1 MKRSAILYL
10 LIIGLVIVGFA
21 GVTFSSEDDEVDTA
35 AQSDS
40 LPTRRQLRRSFFEKG
55 ELLVVYAAKDSSL
68 IQKYESVLTQLSQ
81 LKSTRSWR
89 NISISYIDA
98 NHIQQEDLMD
108 KVVLLVGAVQEH
120 PFIEPYLEGSPF
132 SITKEK
138 IHMGERS
145 YASEAT
151 VLSVESYPN
160 PFQPGLPFSLI
171 TGDDP
176 EEVYTFLADRIAG
189 NGTSFY
195 RQNLDY
201 ELYRNS
207 TALVL
212 GGLTNT
218 WEPDGDLLFD
228 FSKGTKELLKSGH
241 YRFISHQTDMTED
254 DITKLAAQVEKTTET
269 ILEFVGSKEKLEPIT
284 YHIYDSAEEKGLL
297 TGSMDQAS
305 VDILKPSVHTI
316 INPVYADNFLEKENV
331 LVLRQTLGSSR
342 TAILEE
348 GLPLYFTSAW
358 QKKGYGYW
366 TARLFQSGNGFTLA
380 QLFDEEYMRMES
392 PLIRDAMA
400 GSVVDFLLQQ
410 WGKAAFLERYQG
422 PTLIPEDLASLES
435 KWETYISQK
444 VSEWPKEDVQKTKLP
459 YLKGFNFAHE
469 GYDIYNGFGSSLA
482 TESLQKQ
489 KELGSNAMT
498 IVPYSFIS
506 DKNQPAPFRFSDS
519 PQGENDAAVIHA
531 THTATDLGMYT
542 LLKPQVFVGDSWPG
556 DIEMKTQ
563 ADWDQFF
570 HEYYKWIRHYA
581 FLAEIHEM
589 DGLSIGVEFTKATLG
604 HPEAWRTI
612 IANLRGLF
620 SGDLTYCANWGEEF
634 ENIEF
639 WDDLDF
645 IGLNSYYPL
654 SKADNPSDEELLAKF
669 DTIRTKIVKVHEQF
683 QKPIVFTEIGFR
695 SIDHPWKNPHAEA
708 DESINQMAQQRCYEV
723 IFKGIE
729 NEPWCQGILWWKFP
743 SYLGYR
749 GTDNNAFTPNNKLAE
764 ETVRTWFAKL

>member
-1 MKRSAILYL
+1 MKRSAIIYL

-21 GVTFSSEDDEVDTA
+21 GVTFSSVDDEVVLLENL
-35 AQSDS
+35 DS
-40 LPTRRQLRRSFFEKG
+40 IPTRRQLRRSFFEKG
-55 ELLVVYAAKDSSL
+55 ELLVVYAAKDSL
-68 IQKYESVLTQLSQ
+68 LVKKYESLLKELSE

-89 NISISYIDA
+89 NISINYTNASD
-98 NHIQQEDLMD
+98 IQQEDLAD
-108 KVVLLVGAVQEH
+108 KVIFFLGAVQEH
-120 PFIEPYLEGSPF
+120 PFLQTYLKGTPF
-132 SITKEK
+132 SMGKEH
-138 IHMGERS
+138 IRIGERS
-145 YASEAT
+145 YSLDST
-151 VLSVESYPN
+151 VVSVDSYPN
-160 PFQPGLPFSLI
+160 PFQPNLPFSFV
-171 TGDDP
+171 TGDNADAI
-176 EEVYTFLADRIAG
+176 YDFLADRISRS
-189 NGTSFY
+189 GTSFY

-201 ELYRNS
+201 ELYRNN

-212 GGLTNT
+212 GGLTDQ
-218 WEPDGDLLFD
+218 WKPDDALLFD
-228 FSKGTKELLKSGH
+228 FSTGTTELLKSEH
-241 YRFISHQTDMTED
+241 YAFISHQADMTEES
-254 DITKLAAQVEKTTET
+254 ITSLTAQVEKTTET
-269 ILEFVGSKEKLEPIT
+269 ILDFVGNRDSFSLIT
-284 YHIYDSAEEKGLL
+284 YHIYDSAEEKGLI
-297 TGSMDQAS
+297 TGNMDQAS
-305 VDILKPSVHTI
+305 VDTLNASVHTVVNAI
-316 INPVYADNFLEKENV
+316 YANNFLEKENE
-331 LVLRQTLGSSR
+331 LLLHQTLGFSK
-342 TAILEE
+342 TAILQE
-348 GLPLYFTSAW
+348 GLPIYFTSAW
-358 QKKGYGYW
+358 QKKGFGYW
-366 TARLFQSGNGFTLA
+366 SARLFESGNSLTLA
-380 QLFDEEYMRMES
+380 QLFDEEYMRLES
-392 PLIRDAMA
+392 PLIANAMA
-400 GSVVDFLLQQ
+400 ASLVDFLLKQ
-410 WGKAAFLERYQG
+410 WGKASFLERYKG
-422 PTLIPEDLASLES
+422 KTLKPEEFSNLES
-435 KWETYISQK
+435 KWEAYLKQK
-444 VSEWPKEDVQKTKLP
+444 AEELPKEKLEKRKLP

-489 KELGSNAMT
+489 KDMGSNAMT

-506 DKNQPAPFRFSDS
+506 DKNKPAPFRFSDS
-519 PQGENDAAVIHA
+519 PQSENDAAVVHA
-531 THTATDLGMYT
+531 THTAQNMGMYT

-570 HEYYKWIRHYA
+570 SDYYKWIRHYA

-604 HPEAWRTI
+604 HPEAWRAM

-620 SGDLTYCANWGEEF
+620 SGDLTYCANWGQEF

-669 DTIRTKIVKVHEQF
+669 DTIKIKIVQVHDKF

-708 DESINQMAQQRCYEV
+708 DESINQVAQQRCYEV

-749 GTDNNAFTPNNKLAE
+749 GTDNSAFTPNNKLAE
-764 ETVRTWFAKL
+764 ETVRTWFAK